1 LRVDPD
7 SFFVLKLSPH
17 ACVINVGCDNLMM
30 AICSSGQ
37 ACLGCSSGWGCLGG
51 GLCMDINPP
60 CDDKEKT
67 DDSGNFDF
75 NCSQVF
81 SDFHI
86 EPGKD

>member
-17 ACVINVGCDNLMM
+17 ACVINVGCDNLMT
-30 AICSSGQ
+30 AI
-37 ACLGCSSGWGCLGG
+37 CSSGWGCLGG
-51 GLCMDINPP
+51 GLCMDINPRS
-60 CDDKEKT
+60 DDKEKT
-67 DDSGNFDF
+67 DYSGNFDF
-75 NCSQVF
+75 HCSQVF